1 MQIAEIGKPIVTS
14 VILTEFETV
23 KIGKDLLKI
32 QLQILYPHESKPLIK
47 RLESGLCW
55 VFLFLSFA
63 LF

>member
-1 MQIAEIGKPIVTS
+1 MTS
-14 VILTEFETV
+14 VILTELETV

-47 RLESGLCW
+47 RLESGFCG
-55 VFLFLSFA
+55 VFLFLSFV

>member
-32 QLQILYPHESKPLIK
+32 QLQIL
-47 RLESGLCW
+47 LET
-55 VFLFLSFA
+55 
-63 LF
+63 